1 MIYLWIKSFHIVA
14 VIVWIGGMLVSAV
27 LLAALRSVAPLL
39 IAEVQQAIDAA
50 RRWDARVTAP
60 AMLLT
65 WILGLALAVTGGWF
79 PSRWL
84 FAKLA
89 LVLLLSG
96 LHGVLAGSL
105 RRSALRPDATVPG
118 FARHAPAAIV
128 AAVTPIV
135 VLVVIKPF

>member
-1 MIYLWIKSFHIVA
+1 MIDLWIKSFHIVA

-27 LLAALRSVAPLL
+27 QLKVLRSLAPTLN
-39 IAEVQQAIDAA
+39 QTIDPV
-50 RRWDARVTAP
+50 RRWDARVTTP

-65 WILGLALAVTGGWF
+65 WILGLALAISGGWF

-96 LHGVLAGSL
+96 VHGVLAGSL
-105 RRSALRPDATVPG
+105 RRLATRPDANVPG
-118 FARHAPAAIV
+118 FARHAAAAIV
-128 AAVTPIV
+128 ATAALVV